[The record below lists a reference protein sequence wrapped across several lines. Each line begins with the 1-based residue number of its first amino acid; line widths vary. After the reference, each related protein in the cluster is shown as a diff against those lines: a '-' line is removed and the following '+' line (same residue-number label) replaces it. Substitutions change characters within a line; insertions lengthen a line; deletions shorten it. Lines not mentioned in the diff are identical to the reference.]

1 MIFALSDIVDI
12 QAGSLVRVD
21 QPFCSDGYG
30 FFDMVVRVVV
40 GQREV
45 LVVEVD
51 YPHAKEYNL
60 FYDF

>member
-30 FFDMVVRVVV
+30 SLDMGVRVDRIV
-40 GQREV
+40 GDDLYERG
-45 LVVEVD
+45 D
-51 YPHAKEYNL
+51 
-60 FYDF
+60 